1 LKVKKQILFFFGL
14 KEILMS
20 HPLDFIPA
28 SFREKA
34 FWTLLILTLIL
45 LTLIQLLNIPLQNPV
60 SPMGIVSFEL
70 AGTPEKA
77 DAILQSWDARAQLFA
92 AFSLG
97 LDYLFLFAYGLII
110 SLGVLMV
117 AEKHGGRFSEIGKT
131 IGWGVL
137 LASLLDAIEN
147 LALWRLLSGWAQ
159 PHCAGTA
166 AISAIIKFGL
176 LLLGMGF
183 AFIGWVWKKK

>member
-1 LKVKKQILFFFGL
+1 
-14 KEILMS
+14 MS
-20 HPLDFIPA
+20 HLLDFIPA

-60 SPMGIVSFEL
+60 SPMGIISFEL

-77 DAILQSWDARAQLFA
+77 DAILQSWDSRAQLFA

-97 LDYLFLFAYGLII
+97 LDYLFLLAYGLTI
-110 SLGVLMV
+110 SLGVLMA
-117 AEKHGGRFSEIGKT
+117 AEKHGGNFEKVGGYV
-131 IGWGVL
+131 GWGVL
-137 LASLLDAIEN
+137 LAALLDALEN

-166 AISAIIKFGL
+166 AISATIKFAL
-176 LLLGMGF
+176 LALALCF
-183 AFIGWVWKKK
+183 AFIGWVWKKKE

>member
-1 LKVKKQILFFFGL
+1 
-14 KEILMS
+14 MS

-28 SFREKA
+28 SFHKKV
-34 FWTLLILTLIL
+34 FFPLLALTLVL
-45 LTLIQLLNIPLQNPV
+45 VGVFQLLDLPLRTSAAPN
-60 SPMGIVSFEL
+60 GILSFEL
-70 AGTPEKA
+70 AGTIEKA
-77 DAILQSWDARAQLFA
+77 DAILQSWDSRAQLFA

-97 LDYLFLFAYGLII
+97 LDYLFLFAYGLTI

-117 AEKHGGRFSEIGKT
+117 AEKHGGRFSEIGKI

-166 AISAIIKFGL
+166 AISATIKFGL